1 MKVYVMMYEE
11 MLMKERILEKK
22 RCDVKVKAEIE
33 QKVLTP
39 IGRGLISINEKS
51 VVATFT
57 QADPDASFLV
67 SAEKMA
73 I

>member
-33 QKVLTP
+33 
-39 IGRGLISINEKS
+39 
-51 VVATFT
+51 
-57 QADPDASFLV
+57 
-67 SAEKMA
+67 
-73 I
+73 